1 MNNSKSLFN
10 SYLTLAGFN
19 EARVLHVVQG
29 DKTPLTFE
37 LKDRNKEVINLPE
50 TTGIAQI
57 IDSKTEVLKALPKVT
72 VTNGVATFVLDE
84 ILPVA
89 DYEVYIKINEQYFPS
104 TSDSF
109 IIRVVEAYD
118 VVDAEESD
126 LMTIDIV
133 VDAMRDDV
141 IAALAPQVEAQVS
154 AMIEADPEKFRG
166 EKGDAFTFE
175 DFTDEQ
181 WQSLKGET
189 GDSLTFDMLNAD
201 QQEAIRGHSAYKV
214 AVDNGFSGTEEEW
227 IANLK
232 GEKGDTGDSAYEE
245 AVINGF
251 IGSEAEW
258 LESLNGKDGTV
269 AYSDLDESQKA
280 DLRIPPKIYTR
291 DEYSQ
296 LTEIDPNT
304 LYFIEGV

>member
-1 MNNSKSLFN
+1 MNNSKILFN
-10 SYLTLAGFN
+10 SYLTLAGFD
-19 EARVLHVVQG
+19 ETRVLHMVQG
-29 DKTPLTFE
+29 DKTPLRFE
-37 LKDRNKEVINLPE
+37 LKDRNKETIKLSE

-57 IDSKTEVLKALPKVT
+57 IDSKTDTLKALPEVT
-72 VTNGVATFVLDE
+72 VTNGVATFVLEE

-89 DYEVYIKINEQYFPS
+89 DYEIYIKIGDQYFPS

-109 IIRVVEAYD
+109 ILRIVEAYD

-126 LMTIDIV
+126 LLTIDIV

-141 IAALAPQVEAQVS
+141 IAALAPQIETQV
-154 AMIEADPEKFRG
+154 ADMIDADPEKFRG
-166 EKGDAFTFE
+166 EKGDSFTYE

-189 GDSLTFDMLNAD
+189 GDSLTFDMLDAD

-227 IANLK
+227 IASLK

-251 IGSEAEW
+251 QGSEAEW
-258 LESLNGKDGTV
+258 LESLNGLDGTV

-280 DLRIPPKIYTR
+280 DLRIPPKVYTR